1 MDSNCDSI
9 GKKPC
14 DDEELGHVT
23 KNLSEPMPQQAVRGH
38 NHREYGTK
46 VCTWCTSSQNDSG
59 RVSFFPKASP
69 NPFTVVLLHRVAQ
82 ESHKKTGEVSATPQ
96 SHLGAMCA
104 RYVF

>member
-46 VCTWCTSSQNDSG
+46 VCTWCTLSLNDSKG
-59 RVSFFPKASP
+59 
-69 NPFTVVLLHRVAQ
+69 LLTL
-82 ESHKKTGEVSATPQ
+82 S
-96 SHLGAMCA
+96 
-104 RYVF
+104 